1 MQILSCKRFHFD
13 IEEAFGPNESKN
25 GDLALY
31 WVSAGTQQFDPE
43 RMPEPNIFSAS
54 NS

>member
-1 MQILSCKRFHFD
+1 MQTLSYKRSLFD

-25 GDLALY
+25 GDIAFY

>member
-1 MQILSCKRFHFD
+1 MQTLSYKRSHFD

-25 GDLALY
+25 GYLALS
-31 WVSAGTQQFDPE
+31 WVSAGTQQFDHE
-43 RMPEPNIFSAS
+43 RTPEPDIFSAS